1 MHSLYVN
8 ALCECTIC
16 LQLLGPRPPP
26 GLCPWTPLGEGASV
40 PSPLFCP
47 PPFSKFLATPLIRV
61 LDYEAV
67 RCTKIIHIYR
77 APTAN
82 DPENCVEIYVY
93 TLGRPC
99 NQVGYSTCLDT
110 DRTEI

>member
-1 MHSLYVN
+1 MHYVN
-8 ALCECTIC
+8 ALYVSSFWAPDPHRGSAH
-16 LQLLGPRPPP
+16 GPRW
-26 GLCPWTPLGEGASV
+26 GRGASV

-47 PPFSKFLATPLIRV
+47 PPLSKFLATPLIRV